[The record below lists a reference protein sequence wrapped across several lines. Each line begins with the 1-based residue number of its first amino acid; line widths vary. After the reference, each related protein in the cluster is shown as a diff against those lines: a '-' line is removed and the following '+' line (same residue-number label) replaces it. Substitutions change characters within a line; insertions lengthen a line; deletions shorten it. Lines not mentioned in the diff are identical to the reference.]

1 MNFFYEEPAID
12 MRDDNTSK
20 DNNSYRVILPYTPAI
35 YELLS
40 EYKNP
45 NRFKSTGDVTW

>member
-1 MNFFYEEPAID
+1 MHLTINDKLKYIAGVGSKAMNFFYEEPAID

-35 YELLS
+35 Y
-40 EYKNP
+40 
-45 NRFKSTGDVTW
+45 